1 MISTSSFVNGINY
14 LLYEVKAVNL
24 EGRPLSDDDLEFWF
38 GSDFLYLLET
48 VMDDHFSEV
57 ESDLLTIW
65 STNKSE

>member
-1 MISTSSFVNGINY
+1 MISTSSYVNGINY

-24 EGRPLSDDDLEFWF
+24 EDSPLSDDDLEFWF

-65 STNKSE
+65 STNRSE